1 MPDLESPKAGH
12 SEFIKN
18 FFQKMKLKSEK
29 NNSYND
35 KVQKLITML
44 KKKKKNPDMSEGDSS
59 EVDEYEYGYPQHIIS
74 VQETMGQ
81 TAS

>member
-1 MPDLESPKAGH
+1 
-12 SEFIKN
+12 
-18 FFQKMKLKSEK
+18 MKLKSEK

-59 EVDEYEYGYPQHIIS
+59 EVDEYEYGYP
-74 VQETMGQ
+74 
-81 TAS
+81 

>member
-59 EVDEYEYGYPQHIIS
+59 EVDEYEYGYP
-74 VQETMGQ
+74 
-81 TAS
+81 